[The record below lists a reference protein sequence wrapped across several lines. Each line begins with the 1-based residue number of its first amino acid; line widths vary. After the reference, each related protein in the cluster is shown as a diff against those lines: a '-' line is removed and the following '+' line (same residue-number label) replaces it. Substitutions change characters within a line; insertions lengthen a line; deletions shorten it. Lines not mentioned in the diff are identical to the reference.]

1 MAIKSVTLN
10 YNGHYGALDY
20 NEETKELT
28 VTIKGETQIEQK
40 VMDFLAAPHKMEVPI
55 DACTYH
61 FEERTFLARDS
72 WKDCQQVLTRL
83 WVNTGGSGACRPTWW
98 KTCKGFRTEGP
109 SWIKTRPFFHFFPPE

>member
-55 DACTYH
+55 DA
-61 FEERTFLARDS
+61 RDS

-83 WVNTGGSGACRPTWW
+83 WVNTGVLVEWSM
-98 KTCKGFRTEGP
+98 
-109 SWIKTRPFFHFFPPE
+109 PPHMVEDL

>member
-40 VMDFLAAPHKMEVPI
+40 VMDFLRHRI
-55 DACTYH
+55 
-61 FEERTFLARDS
+61 R
-72 WKDCQQVLTRL
+72 WKSLLTPVLII
-83 WVNTGGSGACRPTWW
+83 S
-98 KTCKGFRTEGP
+98 KSGP
-109 SWIKTRPFFHFFPPE
+109 SLPETVGRTASRY

>member
-83 WVNTGGSGACRPTWW
+83 WVNTGGLVEWSM
-98 KTCKGFRTEGP
+98 
-109 SWIKTRPFFHFFPPE
+109 PPHMVEDR

>member
-61 FEERTFLARDS
+61 S
-72 WKDCQQVLTRL
+72 K
-83 WVNTGGSGACRPTWW
+83 S
-98 KTCKGFRTEGP
+98 GP
-109 SWIKTRPFFHFFPPE
+109 SLPETVGRTASRY

>member
-72 WKDCQQVLTRL
+72 WKDCQQVLT
-83 WVNTGGSGACRPTWW
+83 
-98 KTCKGFRTEGP
+98 P
-109 SWIKTRPFFHFFPPE
+109 SLGQYRAFLVEWSMPPHMVEDL

>member
-83 WVNTGGSGACRPTWW
+83 WVNTGVFGGVEHAAPHGGRPV
-98 KTCKGFRTEGP
+98 RDSERRA
-109 SWIKTRPFFHFFPPE
+109 RPG

>member
-61 FEERTFLARDS
+61 FEGRTFLARDS

-83 WVNTGGSGACRPTWW
+83 WVNTGVLVEWSM
-98 KTCKGFRTEGP
+98 
-109 SWIKTRPFFHFFPPE
+109 PPHMVEDL

>member
-40 VMDFLAAPHKMEVPI
+40 VMDFLA
-55 DACTYH
+55 
-61 FEERTFLARDS
+61 
-72 WKDCQQVLTRL
+72 VLII
-83 WVNTGGSGACRPTWW
+83 S
-98 KTCKGFRTEGP
+98 KSGP
-109 SWIKTRPFFHFFPPE
+109 SLPETVGRTASRY

>member
-40 VMDFLAAPHKMEVPI
+40 VMDYLAAPHKMEVTI

-83 WVNTGGSGACRPTWW
+83 WVNTGVLVEWSM
-98 KTCKGFRTEGP
+98 
-109 SWIKTRPFFHFFPPE
+109 PPHMVEDL

>member
-61 FEERTFLARDS
+61 FEELTFLARDS

-83 WVNTGGSGACRPTWW
+83 WSIRAFWWSGACRPTWW
-98 KTCKGFRTEGP
+98 KTCKGFERRA
-109 SWIKTRPFFHFFPPE
+109 RPG